1 MAENPRQ
8 SEAVL
13 PEVTAWIDLEWVEP
27 ARAMLDAMAGLIQLV
42 AVGGPRVAEVSELA
56 RSWDVPHLDDPR
68 QLLVDHPST
77 FWLIT
82 SMKLISLD
90 DLARAMEQGTQV
102 LSLEPFM
109 EQMSDPDELVRK
121 QTALRKQRSKTAAT
135 ITPGNLFI
143 LGSLVESPGFL
154 AISEALDIIGSQRL
168 LRVESVGPSSQR
180 SMFARLYDVW
190 RSLLLTMPLPETI
203 DASLADPQAVAPSPG
218 KLATFSGRM
227 AAHARIPD
235 GGAAIIA
242 VSDQHP
248 TEHAVLALSGSGGSM
263 RITPD
268 SYLLHLFESDEKE
281 ADDSLL
287 DNTTAEDLG
296 VWQWKRLM
304 SRPQFAPSDP
314 RAASSQAI
322 LACCHTC
329 LLSAR
334 TREPERPEKFLR
346 LLGG

>member
-1 MAENPRQ
+1 MAEKPGQ
-8 SEAVL
+8 SEAAL
-13 PEVTAWIDLEWVEP
+13 PEVTAWIDLQWVEP
-27 ARAMLDAMAGLIQLV
+27 AQAMLDAMAGSVRLV
-42 AVGGPRVAEVSELA
+42 AVAGPRVAEVSQLA
-56 RSWDVPHLDDPR
+56 RSYDVPHLDDPR
-68 QLLVDHPST
+68 QLLVDHPSS
-77 FWLIT
+77 FWLTT
-82 SMKLISLD
+82 SMKLISLE

-102 LSLEPFM
+102 LSLEPFI
-109 EQMSDPDELVRK
+109 EQMSDPDELSRK
-121 QTALRKQRSKTAAT
+121 QTALRKQRSKAAV
-135 ITPGNLFI
+135 ISAGHLVM

-154 AISEALDIIGSQRL
+154 ATAGALDMIGTQRL
-168 LRVESVGPSSQR
+168 LRIESVGPASQR

-203 DASLADPQAVAPSPG
+203 DASLADPQAIAPSPG

-268 SYLLHLFESDEKE
+268 SYQLHLYESDEKE
-281 ADDSLL
+281 AGDVLL
-287 DNTTAEDLG
+287 KSTTATDLG
-296 VWQWKRLM
+296 IWQWQRLM
-304 SRPQFAPSDP
+304 SRPQFTPADP
-314 RAASSQAI
+314 RAALNEEV
-322 LACCHTC
+322 LACCQAC

-334 TREPERPEKFLR
+334 TREPERPDKFIR
-346 LLGG
+346 LIGG